1 MDNKSLKI
9 QQLLPHSDYRNID
22 LNKVEGLIRVDL
34 FKKGEVYH
42 SLYYFDELMEAF
54 TDLKTPTQVSQMDG
68 YKDYLVGEIIYN
80 HVIKNDRLQG
90 LNLTINWFNYHNE
103 IGDTKSKLTNFT
115 VEKVE
120 EYLEGKRKR
129 QFSYLKSA
137 LPNEYRPHIT
147 ALYAHYKTQIDIYK
161 ETGNTQPLIEAM
173 TTETNTQIKQILNAP
188 IQDPKT
194 GVTAKVYQGIIAEIS

>member
-1 MDNKSLKI
+1 MDNLKI
-9 QQLLPHSDYRNID
+9 KMLIPLSDYRNID
-22 LNKVEGLIRVDL
+22 LNKVERLIRVDL

-42 SLYYFDELMEAF
+42 SLYYMDELMNEF
-54 TDLKTPTQVSQMDG
+54 IDLKTPTKVSQMDK
-68 YKDYLVGEIIYN
+68 YKDYLVGEIIYD
-80 HVIKNDRLQG
+80 HVTQNERLQG
-90 LNLTINWFNYHNE
+90 LKLTINWFNFKNE
-103 IGDTKSKLTNFT
+103 VGDTKHKLINFT
-115 VEKVE
+115 IEKVE

-137 LPNEYRPHIT
+137 LPNEYRAHIT

-173 TTETNTQIKQILNAP
+173 TTETNAQIKQILQAP